1 MRKIMFNNNFGLE
14 DAVLDGRKT
23 MTRRFRNDYNVGDVI
38 AIAQSYSLI
47 ADLLSYDYDYKN
59 WFRSEAGYYNKM
71 FVKAAYMPYRIIIT
85 GKRAERL
92 QDISH
97 EDCLR
102 EGVFVN
108 YFRTDDSNAYA
119 IVDNGYIK
127 YFPTS
132 REAFAYMIDKICGRG
147 TWDSN
152 QRVWVYEFELIKN
165 C

>member
-1 MRKIMFNNNFGLE
+1 
-14 DAVLDGRKT
+14 
-23 MTRRFRNDYNVGDVI
+23 
-38 AIAQSYSLI
+38 
-47 ADLLSYDYDYKN
+47 
-59 WFRSEAGYYNKM
+59 M

-85 GKRAERL
+85 GKKAERL

-102 EGVFVN
+102 EGVYVN

-152 QRVWVYEFELIKN
+152 PRVWVYEFELIKN